1 MKFTKQQQYI
11 IAEFIF
17 AHETDTLIKPEAQAL
32 IEVFQEHSVPEAY
45 VANLSIEDCVD
56 LLVKN
61 TTSEER
67 STIMADY
74 YSGNLP

>member
-1 MKFTKQQQYI
+1 MDFTQKQKLD

-17 AHETDTLIKPEAQAL
+17 GYESDTLIKPDAEKL
-32 IEVFQEHSVPEAY
+32 INVFQEHSVPEAY
-45 VANLSIEDCVD
+45 VANLSIEDCLD

-67 STIMADY
+67 TEIMTQY
-74 YSGNLP
+74 YSGKL